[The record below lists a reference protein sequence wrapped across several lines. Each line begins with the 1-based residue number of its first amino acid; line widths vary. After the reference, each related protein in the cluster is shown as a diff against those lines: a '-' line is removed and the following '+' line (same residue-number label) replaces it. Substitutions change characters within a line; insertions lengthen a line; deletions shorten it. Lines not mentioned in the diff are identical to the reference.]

1 MKSQLTNYILKR
13 EAGKVRNQG
22 EFNRLDEINSFLFI
36 FCAENIEE
44 LKTVK
49 DIALS
54 SDLQRKKLTF
64 WGLINEK
71 DLPEFRTEARDF
83 NFITNK
89 DLNYLK
95 IPKEEKVKEL
105 QKVQFDVLI
114 NLSQETNPTIS
125 YLALKANSA
134 FKISKY
140 EQNESFIY
148 DLMID
153 CKKDT
158 SIINFTAQVLHYLS
172 LIKK

>member
-13 EAGKVRNQG
+13 EAGKIITQL
-22 EFNRLDEINSFLFI
+22 EFNGLKEVESFLFI
-36 FCAENIEE
+36 FCAENIED
-44 LKTVK
+44 LKEVK
-49 DIALS
+49 DLALTP
-54 SDLQRKKLTF
+54 DLRQKKLTF

-95 IPKEEKVKEL
+95 IPKEDKVKEL

-114 NLSQETNPTIS
+114 NLSQEINSTIS
-125 YLALKANSA
+125 YLALKANSR

-140 EQNESFIY
+140 EQNQSFIY

-158 SIINFTAQVLHYLS
+158 SIVNFTAQVLHYLS